1 MQNKDSE
8 RGLDIDRNSNAA
20 GASETGN
27 PNPLWT
33 KDFTIITVGSV
44 ISIAGSVLSG
54 FAMSLFVLD
63 YTGKTFYFALFG
75 ILYFLPSVAAP
86 ILAGPFLDRFSRK
99 KTIYMLDFITSGL
112 YVVFTLAMQFGKISL
127 PIVAI
132 GTFLIGTINS
142 VYQVAYQSFYPLL
155 ITKGNYSK
163 AYSIASSLETLAM
176 MVTPISAFVYNK
188 VGLVPLLAFNA
199 VTYFIAALME
209 TQITQSEDYI
219 EKRKEEDSLEGETL
233 RGLKRF
239 ANDFKEGMSYL
250 ISEKGLF
257 FVAIYFTFSAM
268 DSGVIQTLSL
278 PYFKMNFENGEYIYM
293 VVGAG
298 SAVARVVGGMVHYRL
313 RLPQERKFDIAL
325 FVYIMLGIIG
335 AVFLYTP
342 LPAMFVLFSLTG
354 LLGVTSYNIRIA
366 ATQRYVPDEKKGRF
380 NGTFNTLNVIGML
393 IGQAGAG
400 LISLVMDSRTIIA
413 ISALVGLAAAVVFIG
428 GNRKHIAPI
437 YNTED

>member
-1 MQNKDSE
+1 MQDKDSE
-8 RGLDIDRNSNAA
+8 RGLDIDSNSNAA
-20 GASETGN
+20 GASEGGN

-33 KDFTIITVGSV
+33 KDFTIITIGSV

-63 YTGKTFYFALFG
+63 YTGKPFYFALFG

-99 KTIYMLDFITSGL
+99 KTIYMLDFITSGI
-112 YVVFTLAMQFGKISL
+112 YVIFTLVMQFGRINM
-127 PIVAI
+127 PIVAA

-199 VTYFIAALME
+199 VTYFIAAVME

-219 EKRKEEDSLEGETL
+219 EKRKAEDSLEGETL

-239 ANDFKEGMSYL
+239 ASDFKEGMSYL
-250 ISEKGLF
+250 VSEKGLF

-268 DSGVIQTLSL
+268 DSGVIETLTL

-298 SAVARVVGGMVHYRL
+298 AAVGRVVGGMVHYRL
-313 RLPQERKFDIAL
+313 RLPQHRKFDIAL
-325 FVYIMLGIIG
+325 FVYISLGIIG
-335 AVFLYTP
+335 AIFLYTP

-354 LLGVTSYNIRIA
+354 ILGVTSYNIRIS

-400 LISLVMDSRTIIA
+400 IISLVLDSRTIIT
-413 ISALVGLAAAVVFIG
+413 ISALVGLAAAVVLIG
-428 GNRKHIAPI
+428 GNRRHIAPI

>member
-1 MQNKDSE
+1 MQDKDSE

-20 GASETGN
+20 GASEGGN

-33 KDFTIITVGSV
+33 KDFTIITIGSV

-63 YTGKTFYFALFG
+63 YTGKPFYFALFG

-99 KTIYMLDFITSGL
+99 KTIYMLDFITSGI
-112 YVVFTLAMQFGKISL
+112 YVIFTLVMQFGRINM
-127 PIVAI
+127 PIVAA

-199 VTYFIAALME
+199 VTYFIAAVME

-219 EKRKEEDSLEGETL
+219 EKRKAEDSLEGETL

-239 ANDFKEGMSYL
+239 ASDFKEGMSYL
-250 ISEKGLF
+250 ISEKGLL

-268 DSGVIQTLSL
+268 DSGVVQTLSL
-278 PYFKMNFENGEYIYM
+278 PYFKMNFSNGEYIFM

-298 SAVARVVGGMVHYRL
+298 SAIARAVGGLVHYRIK
-313 RLPQERKFDIAL
+313 LPQHRKFDIAL
-325 FVYIMLGIIG
+325 FVYLVLGLIG
-335 AVFLYTP
+335 AVFLFTP
-342 LPAMFVLFSLTG
+342 VPVMIILFAMTG
-354 LLGVTSYNIRIA
+354 LLGVTSYNIRIS

-393 IGQAGAG
+393 IGQFGSG
-400 LISLVMDSRTIIA
+400 LLSLALNSRTIIT
-413 ISALVGLAAAVVFIG
+413 ISSLVGMAAAIIFIG